1 MKTILISRPDAIGD
15 VVLTLPMCGWL
26 KHVLPGCRII
36 FLGSTYTA
44 PVVACCEHVDS
55 FINADTLLALPYQEQ
70 VNFLKAQSVD
80 IILHVLPHKAIARLA
95 YKARIPLRVG
105 TRNRW
110 FHWRTCNKLVALSR
124 KNSDLH
130 ESQLNLQLLQGIGIN
145 HFPAFAEMHRYTGF
159 TRVAPLPAWAQ
170 ELLNQKQPGK
180 LNIILHPKS
189 RGSAREWSLQHYGA
203 LARLLHGQGHQVF
216 VTGTAKEGDLIR
228 DWLQEHSEFVLDMTG
243 RFELAEFISFTS
255 AADGIVAASTGSLH
269 LVAVAGGNALG
280 IYVPMRPLHPG
291 RWAPIGEHA
300 DFLVKPIDCNACR
313 KAPATCSCINEVSPD
328 MALGR
333 ILNWR
338 PPAKQDIEKPV

>member
-26 KHVLPGCRII
+26 KHLLPDCRLI

-44 PVVACCEHVDS
+44 PVIACCEHVDD

-70 VNFLKAQSVD
+70 ESFLRAKSID
-80 IILHVLPHKAIARLA
+80 IVIHVLPHKAIAKLA
-95 YKARIPLRVG
+95 YSAGIPLRVG

-130 ESQLNLQLLQGIGIN
+130 ESQLNLQLLKGIGIN
-145 HFPAFAEMHRYTGF
+145 SFPAFEEVHRYTGF
-159 TRVAPLPAWAQ
+159 ASIAPLPAWAQ
-170 ELLNQKQPGK
+170 ELLDQRQPGK

-189 RGSAREWSLQHYGA
+189 RGSAREWSLQHYGE
-203 LARLLHGQGHQVF
+203 LARLLHRQGHQVF

-228 DWLQEHSEFVLDMTG
+228 NWLQEHADFVQDMTG
-243 RFELAEFISFTS
+243 RFELSEFISFTG
-255 AADGIVAASTGSLH
+255 AADGIVAASTGALH
-269 LVAVAGGNALG
+269 LVAVAGGHALG

-300 DFLVKPIDCNACR
+300 DFLVKPIACQDCR
-313 KAPATCSCINEVSPD
+313 KRPESCHCIAEISPAMAMSKIN
-328 MALGR
+328 G
-333 ILNWR
+333 WHG
-338 PPAKQDIEKPV
+338 Q